1 MALFGEK
8 QEIGYH
14 RKQTVDEDLARDE
27 NGIVLQIGRN
37 HQHGVE
43 TPAEG
48 SPKGQRV
55 AKGREMEHEMAIEYD
70 NDHAQGCHQR
80 PQRLDTRQSQRTKE
94 ERYQEGGHKG
104 RETDDERGIG
114 GRGVVHRRVL
124 RQEIE
129 CTTCNA
135 QSEHQH
141 LVLPA
146 FGKQLERLSPTLLH
160 GERIGEQEHI
170 GDDEA
175 KREDLRRRQT
185 SQKQHL
191 RRDEGA
197 APDGYHD
204 ECDEV
209 VFEAGA

>member
-1 MALFGEK
+1 M
-8 QEIGYH
+8 
-14 RKQTVDEDLARDE
+14 TV
-27 NGIVLQIGRN
+27 
-37 HQHGVE
+37 
-43 TPAEG
+43 
-48 SPKGQRV
+48 
-55 AKGREMEHEMAIEYD
+55 EHD
-70 NDHAQGCHQR
+70 DGHTQCCHQR
-80 PQRLDTRQSQRTKE
+80 AQCLDTTQAQRTEE
-94 ERYQEGGHKG
+94 ERYEERGHKG

-114 GRGVVHRRVL
+114 GRGVVHRGVL

-129 CTTCNA
+129 CTTSNA

-146 FGKQLERLSPTLLH
+146 FGKQLEWLPPTLLH
-160 GERIGEQEHI
+160 DERIGEQEHI

-175 KREDLRRRQT
+175 EREDLRRRQT

-209 VFEAGA
+209 VCEAGA